1 LWSGRADVH
10 QNGVYDHVS
19 DRDALVVL
27 DENTRDDRHVPATLA
42 ARRKAV
48 LIKRDEFE
56 RLQVKTAHTTEF
68 GFCVHDFAMLPCQLH
83 MDCLNC
89 DEHLCLKGD
98 KVRNANLRQWRDE
111 TKALLEHS
119 KAAESDGS
127 EGADR
132 WTQHQTRTLTR
143 VEQIIEVYED
153 QTVPNGAVIQP
164 AWGSVASWIEQGRQE
179 RRLLDTMR
187 PVGAVEA
194 VPQEKAS

>member
-1 LWSGRADVH
+1 
-10 QNGVYDHVS
+10 
-19 DRDALVVL
+19 
-27 DENTRDDRHVPATLA
+27 
-42 ARRKAV
+42 
-48 LIKRDEFE
+48 
-56 RLQVKTAHTTEF
+56 
-68 GFCVHDFAMLPCQLH
+68 

-119 KAAESDGS
+119 KAAESDGI

-153 QTVPNGAVIQP
+153 PTVPNGAVIQP
-164 AWGSVASWIEQGRQE
+164 AWGSVASWIEQGREE
-179 RRLLDTMR
+179 RRLLDAMH
-187 PVGAVEA
+187 PADAAEA
-194 VPQEKAS
+194 ESQEKAP